1 MVDRIYGSVEDV
13 RREISG
19 KTGFDEDIEETLIER
34 IAEIE
39 KHDGVVKGLTK
50 ADLSIMGTITVIAV
64 ALFVTVFLI

>member
-19 KTGFDEDIEETLIER
+19 KTGFDKDIEETLIER

-39 KHDGVVKGLTK
+39 QNDGVVKGLTK
-50 ADLSIMGTITVIAV
+50 GDLSIMGAITVIAV

>member
-13 RREISG
+13 RREKKK

-39 KHDGVVKGLTK
+39 KNDGVVKGLTK